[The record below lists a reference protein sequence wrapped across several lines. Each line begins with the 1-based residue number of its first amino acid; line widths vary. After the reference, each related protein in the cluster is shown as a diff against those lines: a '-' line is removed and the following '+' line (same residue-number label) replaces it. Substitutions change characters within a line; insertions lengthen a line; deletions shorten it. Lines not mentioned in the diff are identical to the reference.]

1 MSAEFE
7 DNTKLGGAVHSL
19 NVGEVLQQRG
29 LDKMGNYQWPEAERE
44 QVLDDS
50 APGMGQPCRK
60 GSGVLADRKLNVIQ
74 QHALAAQSTNR
85 TLSFTKPSTATG
97 CSFGC
102 HNVRRK

>member
-1 MSAEFE
+1 MVSGCRSEVYAKFH
-7 DNTKLGGAVHSL
+7 DTKLGGAVHSL

-74 QHALAAQSTNR
+74 QHALAAKR
-85 TLSFTKPSTATG
+85 AKPTLEFIRPSTA
-97 CSFGC
+97 SE
-102 HNVRRK
+102 